1 MRLAYGQI
9 RSVDKEILTNARQ
22 MGIDRVQFN
31 LPHDLPADGL
41 WKYEDLAR
49 FRDACDRY
57 GVIVEAMENMPI
69 SFYDKAMLGLEGR
82 DRQIENVCESIR
94 SLGRAG
100 IPVLGYHFSPS
111 FVWRTDNHAPVG
123 RYGATVQAFDLEMQ
137 KQGVD
142 DMDDFGQRRDV
153 AVPDVE
159 LLWENFE
166 YFMKRVIPVA
176 EEYHVTMA
184 LHPDDPP
191 VKSLS
196 GIARMFIDLDSYK
209 RAEAMI
215 DSPNWGLLFCI
226 GTFSQMEGGARNI
239 FDAIKYFGPRKKLV
253 YAHMRD
259 VRGTVPKFQECF
271 LGEGNFDPF
280 EVVYKLMHSGF
291 DGFLVSDHVP
301 GIEGDRE
308 WGHKVRYADTA
319 YIKGLMEAIEKM
331 EAAKQV

>member
-49 FRDACDRY
+49 FREACDRY

-94 SLGRAG
+94 NLGRAG
-100 IPVLGYHFSPS
+100 IPALGYHFSPS

-176 EEYHVTMA
+176 EEYNVTMA

-191 VKSLS
+191 VK
-196 GIARMFIDLDSYK
+196 ACP
-209 RAEAMI
+209 A
-215 DSPNWGLLFCI
+215 
-226 GTFSQMEGGARNI
+226 
-239 FDAIKYFGPRKKLV
+239 
-253 YAHMRD
+253 
-259 VRGTVPKFQECF
+259 
-271 LGEGNFDPF
+271 
-280 EVVYKLMHSGF
+280 
-291 DGFLVSDHVP
+291 
-301 GIEGDRE
+301 
-308 WGHKVRYADTA
+308 
-319 YIKGLMEAIEKM
+319 
-331 EAAKQV
+331 